1 MSETYLLFGV
11 FYTLPHCT
19 AVGLSALKEI
29 DNSSFSAF
37 HSNVAVEG
45 RYVKKPN
52 KGQAACIQIKLLA
65 GKIPILYEVTYL
77 T

>member
-11 FYTLPHCT
+11 YTLPHCT
-19 AVGLSALKEI
+19 AVVLPALKEI